1 MHQRGESTDQKSR
14 CPHITLRFEETPLMC
29 LSVGTLRQVVKR
41 DLSICWCYV
50 KMSWGN
56 CYVKVSCPHGDFHV
70 EPEGVASSR
79 TVEGGQRGPDHQWP
93 GGDGAA
99 SQCPPGP
106 ATQGALPGGGGPR
119 PAAWQSRAA
128 VAAAAGR
135 CRARADRPL
144 DEDGVRGLPRHAPD
158 GETR

>member
-1 MHQRGESTDQKSR
+1 M
-14 CPHITLRFEETPLMC
+14 
-29 LSVGTLRQVVKR
+29 
-41 DLSICWCYV
+41 

-79 TVEGGQRGPDHQWP
+79 AVEGGRRGPDHQWP

-99 SQCPPGP
+99 SQCPTGP
-106 ATQGALPGGGGPR
+106 ATQGTLPSWGGPC

-128 VAAAAGR
+128 VASAAGVVPGSGG
-135 CRARADRPL
+135 RPL
-144 DEDGVRGLPRHAPD
+144 VENRV
-158 GETR
+158 